1 MKNIILI
8 SSLLCLLNS
17 CLTTSKK
24 TPSLYNK
31 LGEKTNVYDAVIVPG
46 LPFINGQWDSL
57 MKARVLW
64 SVHLYKNKITKNII
78 FSGSA
83 VYSPFYEAK
92 IMGLY
97 AQKLGVEPSHIFY
110 DTLAKHSTENVYYS
124 YKLAQYY
131 GFKSLALA
139 TDPFQSRMLKS
150 YTKRRFASVIT
161 HIPVNF
167 ETVKNMKVANFEI
180 DSNLAYKHGFESIL
194 ESETFLTRLQGTMGT
209 KLYHGPDK
217 RLRKL

>member
-64 SVHLYKNKITKNII
+64 SVHLYKNKITKN
-78 FSGSA
+78 SMNS
-83 VYSPFYEAK
+83 S
-92 IMGLY
+92 LY
-97 AQKLGVEPSHIFY
+97 
-110 DTLAKHSTENVYYS
+110 
-124 YKLAQYY
+124 
-131 GFKSLALA
+131 
-139 TDPFQSRMLKS
+139 
-150 YTKRRFASVIT
+150 
-161 HIPVNF
+161 
-167 ETVKNMKVANFEI
+167 
-180 DSNLAYKHGFESIL
+180 
-194 ESETFLTRLQGTMGT
+194 
-209 KLYHGPDK
+209 
-217 RLRKL
+217 